1 MYAPMNHGSFDIP
14 GVHAKA
20 REAGIRSLF
29 ERLWVCNSTTN
40 RSPSFYWTPDACFD
54 YVLGIFRHSGSL
66 RSLRLVLTTTLVK
79 SVLRREYRM
88 ERDELRYGS
97 VHKRHSSQYFEKL
110 KKLEDSTDG
119 LEVVY
124 IEKNTNGCSE
134 WNQLIPPWQWVWGWA
149 TGPQDDPDK
158 AAILEQDLKGYP
170 RLQAARVGPTWKL
183 VE

>member
-1 MYAPMNHGSFDIP
+1 
-14 GVHAKA
+14 
-20 REAGIRSLF
+20 
-29 ERLWVCNSTTN
+29 
-40 RSPSFYWTPDACFD
+40 
-54 YVLGIFRHSGSL
+54 
-66 RSLRLVLTTTLVK
+66 
-79 SVLRREYRM
+79 M

-97 VHKRHSSQYFEKL
+97 VHKRRSSQYFEKL

-124 IEKNTNGCSE
+124 IEKTTNGYSE
-134 WNQLIPPWQWVWGWA
+134 WNQLIPPWQWGWGWA

-170 RLQAARVGPTWKL
+170 RLQAVRVGPTWKL